1 MSKHRA
7 FFVLSLVILVAS
19 TLACNFSRLSPS
31 TPAPTTA
38 PIKAAPKTA
47 LPTPTVMPSQPQ
59 AFESANSLQSLVEA
73 VYENA
78 GPSVVNIKSRV
89 ISYDAFM
96 QPIPQEGTG
105 SGFVYDTEGHIVTNY
120 HVVADAESVSVAL
133 ASGAVYEA
141 TIVGTDPANDLAVI
155 RIEAEELPS
164 AIPLG
169 DSDQLRVGQFVV
181 AIGNPFALDRTL
193 TLGVIS
199 SLGRVI
205 QSPEGGFIGEAIQT
219 DASINPGNSGGPLLD
234 LEGRVIGVNS
244 QIISPSRASAGI
256 GFAVSVN
263 TVRRVVP
270 ELIANGHYPHPW
282 LGVGLLPFTPE
293 GAKILR
299 QAGADISVDQGL
311 LITEVVKGSP
321 AEAAGV
327 RAGSR
332 EVTVG
337 NTRVPVGGDIIVAVN
352 GEPTTT
358 FEALNVYLESQTRV
372 GDTVTLTLIR
382 DGQEAAVEVT
392 LAERPK

>member
-382 DGQEAAVEVT
+382 DGQETAVEVT